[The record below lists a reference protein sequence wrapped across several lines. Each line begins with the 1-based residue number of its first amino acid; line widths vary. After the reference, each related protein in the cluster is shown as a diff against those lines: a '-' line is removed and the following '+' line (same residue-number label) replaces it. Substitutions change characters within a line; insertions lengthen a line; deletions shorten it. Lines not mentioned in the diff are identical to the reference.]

1 MVNLIAGRRI
11 VPELLQ
17 TNFTPH
23 KVAAALR
30 PLLDNTPER
39 TQMLTELAEIR
50 HILRPASSSSSIQ
63 QVCDAVESLLPG
75 DTLKSGPNESASV

>member
-17 TNFTPH
+17 TQFTAH
-23 KVAAALR
+23 KVASALR

-39 TQMLTELAEIR
+39 TQMIADLAEIR
-50 HILRPASSSSSIQ
+50 HILRPASGSSSIQ
-63 QVCDAVESLLPG
+63 QVCDAVEALLPG
-75 DTLKSGPNESASV
+75 NVFKSGPNETASV